1 MDYLTI
7 GSTPHDEP
15 CTQLGDPDYTQKAR
29 AECKRF
35 LEQIARHYPEPAGGY
50 LQVKSFSHDFGKYFE
65 VVARFDDTDEEAVNW
80 AYAIEADEKGV
91 LANWE

>member
-1 MDYLTI
+1 MNYLTI

-15 CTQLGDPDYTQKAR
+15 CTQIGDPDYTQKAR

-35 LEQIARHYPEPAGGY
+35 AEQIGKHYPEPAGGY
-50 LQVKSFSHDFGKYFE
+50 LQVKSFSHDFGKYYE
-65 VVARFDDTDEEAVNW
+65 VVAIFNDKDEEAVNW